1 MTHRFL
7 RSIGFLTMQSS
18 KEIKKVLK
26 LVMTSPTEK
35 QYVTLKDD
43 SIAVEYRKDFSDSF
57 GIAVCGEFSDEADFD
72 YEFFYPY
79 FRGQYIS
86 TTTDI
91 ELERLAETESFEGVF
106 DDTRI
111 GISVIF
117 RLINRLDYLKI
128 LMRDDI
134 SQLKEPVTLS
144 GLAESGSILLPIK
157 KNKRQMIQ
165 EKKNTIERNRLIAD
179 ARAGDEA
186 ALETLTLKD
195 IDIYSSISRKIM
207 TEDVFTIVDTYVM
220 PSGLECDMYAVMGE
234 ILDVKIKEN
243 DLSGETVFVMTLNCN
258 DLVFDVCIN
267 KNDLTGEPLKG
278 RRFKGNIWL
287 TGKIDFNSL

>member
-1 MTHRFL
+1 
-7 RSIGFLTMQSS
+7 MQSS

-26 LVMTSPTEK
+26 LVLMSPTEK

-111 GISVIF
+111 GISIIF
-117 RLINRLDYLKI
+117 RLMNRLDYLKI

-134 SQLKEPVTLS
+134 TQLKEPVTLS

-207 TEDVFTIVDTYVM
+207 TEDIFTLVDTYVM

-234 ILDVKIKEN
+234 ILDVKKKEN
-243 DLSGETVFVMTLNCN
+243 DLSGETVFIMTLNCN

-267 KNDLTGEPLKG
+267 KDDLTGEPLKG

-287 TGKIDFNSL
+287 TGKIDFT

>member
-26 LVMTSPTEK
+26 LVLTSPTEK

>member
-1 MTHRFL
+1 MTHKFL

-26 LVMTSPTEK
+26 LVLTSPTEK

>member
-7 RSIGFLTMQSS
+7 RSIGFLSMQSS

-26 LVMTSPTEK
+26 LVLMSPTEK

-111 GISVIF
+111 GISIIF
-117 RLINRLDYLKI
+117 RLMNRLDYLKI

-134 SQLKEPVTLS
+134 TQLKEPVTLS

-207 TEDVFTIVDTYVM
+207 TEDIFTLVDTYVM

-234 ILDVKIKEN
+234 ILDVKKKEN
-243 DLSGETVFVMTLNCN
+243 DLSGETVFIMTLNCN

-267 KNDLTGEPLKG
+267 KDDLTGEPLKG

-287 TGKIDFNSL
+287 TGKIDFT